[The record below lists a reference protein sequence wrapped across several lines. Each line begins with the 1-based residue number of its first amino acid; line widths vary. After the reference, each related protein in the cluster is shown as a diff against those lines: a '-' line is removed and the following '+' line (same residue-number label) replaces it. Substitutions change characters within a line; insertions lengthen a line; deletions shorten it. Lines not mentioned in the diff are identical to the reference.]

1 MTLMT
6 ISQQG
11 RDFIKQ
17 FERLKL
23 QAYKPV
29 DTEKY
34 YTIGYGHY
42 GADVKKDMTITK
54 EKAEAL
60 FKADI
65 EPLERELNKLN
76 INFTQG
82 QFDALVSWLFNLG
95 VGNFISSTMYKKI
108 MAKAGDEE
116 ITDQM
121 IKWVM
126 SNGKPLNGLKKRR
139 VAEANM
145 FLGKARYIY
154 SEGLI
159 KKVKV

>member
-6 ISQQG
+6 TSQQG

-17 FERLKL
+17 FESLKL
-23 QAYKPV
+23 QAYKAV
-29 DTEKY
+29 ETEKY

-54 EKAEAL
+54 EKAEAM
-60 FKADI
+60 FNEDI
-65 EPLERELNKLN
+65 KPFEKEVNNLH
-76 INFTQG
+76 INLTQG
-82 QFDALVSWLFNLG
+82 QFDALVSWIYNLG
-95 VGNFISSTMYKKI
+95 QGNFISSTMRKMI
-108 MAKAGDEE
+108 VAGANDEE

-121 IKWVM
+121 IKWVN

-145 FLGKARYIY
+145 FLGKQRYIY

>member
-6 ISQQG
+6 TSQQG

-17 FERLKL
+17 FESLKL

-29 DTEKY
+29 ETEKY

-54 EKAEAL
+54 ERAEEMFL
-60 FKADI
+60 EDLQ
-65 EPLERELNKLN
+65 PYEREINKMG

-82 QFDALVSWLFNLG
+82 QFDALVSWTYNLG
-95 VGNFISSTMYKKI
+95 VGNLISSTMYKKI
-108 MAKAGDEE
+108 MAKAQDEE

-121 IKWVM
+121 IKWVN
-126 SNGKPLNGLKKRR
+126 SDGKPLNGLKKRR

-145 FLGKARYIY
+145 FLGKQRYIY